1 MPQKSYVSA
10 GEMYL
15 NLCVEWGESN
25 FGVELMKI
33 DPLFA
38 KITNYAREILHFVP
52 NDL

>member
-1 MPQKSYVSA
+1 
-10 GEMYL
+10 MYL
-15 NLCVEWGESN
+15 NLCVEWAENN